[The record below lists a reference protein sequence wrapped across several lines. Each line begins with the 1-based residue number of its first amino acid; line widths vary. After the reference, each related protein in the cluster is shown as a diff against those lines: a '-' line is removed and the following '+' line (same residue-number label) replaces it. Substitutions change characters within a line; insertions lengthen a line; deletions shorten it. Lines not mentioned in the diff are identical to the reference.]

1 MKFQTSALESDLS
14 ARSTANGGT
23 VRRRPDSVSLDS
35 CSDFEWIIVRTQ
47 RSVYELIVL
56 SGKQGSVLVRGGC
69 LFPAF
74 RRATVAGS
82 LIGSAAVK
90 LASIV
95 VGLHLELVVDG
106 QSYITSRIEAVSRP
120 DLIGGKAA

>member
-1 MKFQTSALESDLS
+1 
-14 ARSTANGGT
+14 
-23 VRRRPDSVSLDS
+23 
-35 CSDFEWIIVRTQ
+35 
-47 RSVYELIVL
+47 VL
-56 SGKQGSVLVRGGC
+56 SGKESSVLVRGGR

-82 LIGSAAVK
+82 MIGSGAVK

-106 QSYITSRIEAVSRP
+106 QSFITSRIEAVSRP